1 MKKVKSKCV
10 LLFISTCIFGV
21 LQVNSQRNLPAVQV
35 PAFRNDT
42 VNIVSFGAINDG
54 VTVNTKSINNAIA
67 AINKK
72 GGGVVVIPAGLWL
85 TGPVELKSNVN
96 LHLQRNALLQF
107 TTDFDEYP
115 LVKSNWEGLP
125 QMRNQSPV
133 WATGEQNIAITGY
146 GIIDGAG
153 DAWRMVK
160 KEKLTESNW
169 KKLVAS
175 GGVVSEDKKSWYPS
189 AKSFKG
195 SQLKNPGVISPEK
208 TTAFYNE
215 IKDFLRPNLL
225 VLTNCKKILLEGVT
239 FQNSPA
245 WCLHPL
251 MSEDITVRNVY
262 VKNPW
267 YAQNGDGIDL
277 ESCKNTVIEN
287 STFDVGDDG
296 ICIKSGRDEEG
307 RKRGMPTENVV
318 VRNCTVYHAH
328 GGFVVGSEMSGGAK
342 NIYVDNCTFIGTD
355 IGIRF
360 KTTRGRGG
368 VVENIFINN
377 IAMKDIVGEAILFD
391 MYYAAVDPIALS
403 GEKREP
409 PKVETIPVTAAT
421 PQFRN
426 IYVKN
431 VVCNGAGKAIF
442 VRGLPEMNVKNIFLQ
457 DMVLQAKEGLDMTEG
472 SNVSLSN
479 VRLITQNT
487 DPVLNIH
494 NSNNIVLDKISYKPD
509 SKLLLNVSG
518 EKSKGIQLTKA
529 GDVKAKSKV
538 TFTYGALESA
548 VRMK

>member
-1 MKKVKSKCV
+1 M
-10 LLFISTCIFGV
+10 
-21 LQVNSQRNLPAVQV
+21 
-35 PAFRNDT
+35 
-42 VNIVSFGAINDG
+42 
-54 VTVNTKSINNAIA
+54 NTKSINNAIA